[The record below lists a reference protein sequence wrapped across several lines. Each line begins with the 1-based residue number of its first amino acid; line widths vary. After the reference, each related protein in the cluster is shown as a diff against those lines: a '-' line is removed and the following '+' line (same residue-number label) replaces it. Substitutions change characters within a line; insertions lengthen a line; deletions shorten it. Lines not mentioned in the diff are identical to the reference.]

1 MFAGYHKDPEATAGV
16 FTEDGWLKTG
26 DVGRWTDDGFLQI
39 IDRKKE
45 ILVTAGGKNIAPQ
58 YIENLLKFSPYI
70 TDAVVIGDRRKYITA
85 LIVIDEENVVK
96 YAQDHKIQY
105 TTFASLTRAEEVI
118 RLISDEV
125 EKANRQIA
133 RVENI
138 RKFHLLDKK
147 LYTEDGE
154 VTPTMKV
161 KRKSISAQYKD
172 IIEAMY
178 TEDP

>member
-1 MFAGYHKDPEATAGV
+1 
-16 FTEDGWLKTG
+16 
-26 DVGRWTDDGFLQI
+26 
-39 IDRKKE
+39 
-45 ILVTAGGKNIAPQ
+45 
-58 YIENLLKFSPYI
+58 
-70 TDAVVIGDRRKYITA
+70 VVIGDRRKYITA

-138 RKFHLLDKK
+138 RKFHLLDKNSTRK
-147 LYTEDGE
+147 T
-154 VTPTMKV
+154 V
-161 KRKSISAQYKD
+161 KYSDHESKTKIHLCAIQRYHRSHVYRRPIIPLPRCFPVIILSLLFLSPDIPKSFLSATVQD
-172 IIEAMY
+172 FQIQLTRLIFLFF
-178 TEDP
+178 